1 MVEKAIKE
9 KCERSA
15 IALKGNEGLRKLMQL
30 AVDQGWLTDTD
41 YYEHLAGWL
50 PKLRN
55 LSAHG
60 EAGLGFPSTAL
71 GIIETCA
78 CVVNALF
85 PDERGSARN

>member
-1 MVEKAIKE
+1 METAIKE

-30 AVDQGWLTDTD
+30 VVNQGWLTDTD
-41 YYEHLAGWL
+41 YYEHLADWL

-71 GIIETCA
+71 GIIEICA
-78 CVVNALF
+78 CIINALF
-85 PDERGSARN
+85 PEEQEPARN